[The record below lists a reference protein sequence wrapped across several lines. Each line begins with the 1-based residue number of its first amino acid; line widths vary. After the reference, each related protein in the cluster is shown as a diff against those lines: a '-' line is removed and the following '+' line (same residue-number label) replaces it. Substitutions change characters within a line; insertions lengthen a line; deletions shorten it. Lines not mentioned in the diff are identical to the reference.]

1 MKIRWNRGVKGL
13 FFFLFLSFSLWATGE
28 IREIEMIGVNGNK
41 ISSEKMMEDTG
52 PMKERKEDTEV
63 IPGKEEFVEK
73 VSEIAIFTSVFQK
86 GNALFIQKQYEKANA
101 VFQSDFSDMKN
112 VFGAATTD
120 RFLGRHSQAIE
131 EYTKVLQMNA
141 EFGEAYLGRALSYRD
156 SGKYSEAISDFQ
168 QYLALTQGE
177 DGYLGLGD
185 TYMAMGD
192 YSKAQQILAQGSSKY
207 PNSNLMKKMMSQAY
221 LKTK

>member
-1 MKIRWNRGVKGL
+1 MQMQWNKGIKGV
-13 FFFLFLSFSLWATGE
+13 FCFLFLSFSLWATGE
-28 IREIEMIGVNGNK
+28 IREIEMIGVNGNQ
-41 ISSEKMMEDTG
+41 ISSEKGIEDAILA
-52 PMKERKEDTEV
+52 KEKKEEVEV
-63 IPGKEEFVEK
+63 IPGKEELVEK
-73 VSEIAIFTSVFQK
+73 TQEVPTFTSIFQK
-86 GNALFIQKQYEKANA
+86 GNALFMQKQYEKANA
-101 VFQSDFSDMKN
+101 VFKSDFSDMKN

-131 EYTKVLQMNA
+131 EYTKVLQVNA

>member
-1 MKIRWNRGVKGL
+1 MQMQWNKGIKGV
-13 FFFLFLSFSLWATGE
+13 FCFLFLSFSLWATGE

-41 ISSEKMMEDTG
+41 ISSEKGMEDAILA
-52 PMKERKEDTEV
+52 KERKEEVEV
-63 IPGKEEFVEK
+63 IPGKEELVEK
-73 VSEIAIFTSVFQK
+73 TQEVPTFTSIFQK
-86 GNALFIQKQYEKANA
+86 GNALFMQKQYEKANA
-101 VFQSDFSDMKN
+101 VFKSDFSDMKN

-131 EYTKVLQMNA
+131 EYTKVLQVNA

>member
-1 MKIRWNRGVKGL
+1 MQMQWNKGIKEVVS
-13 FFFLFLSFSLWATGE
+13 FLFLSFSLWATGE

-41 ISSEKMMEDTG
+41 ISSEKGMEDAILV
-52 PMKERKEDTEV
+52 KERKEEVEV
-63 IPGKEEFVEK
+63 IPGKEELVEK
-73 VSEIAIFTSVFQK
+73 TQEVATFTSIFQK
-86 GNALFIQKQYEKANA
+86 GNALFMQKQYEKANA
-101 VFQSDFSDMKN
+101 VFKSDFSDMKN

-131 EYTKVLQMNA
+131 EYTKVLQVNA

>member
-1 MKIRWNRGVKGL
+1 MRIRWNKGISVL
-13 FFFLFLSFSLWATGE
+13 YFLLLSFSLWATGE
-28 IREIEMIGVNGNK
+28 LREIEMIGVNESKVTPEK
-41 ISSEKMMEDTG
+41 ITDS
-52 PMKERKEDTEV
+52 PV
-63 IPGKEEFVEK
+63 LKEEREHEVGIEG
-73 VSEIAIFTSVFQK
+73 ENIAKDVTEQPVFTTVFQK
-86 GNALFIQKQYEKANA
+86 GNALFVQKQYEKANA
-101 VFQSDFSDMKN
+101 VFKSDFSDMKN
-112 VFGAATTD
+112 IFGAATTD

-131 EYTKVLQMNA
+131 EYTKVLQINT

-168 QYLALTQGE
+168 QYIALSQRE

-207 PNSNLMKKMMSQAY
+207 PNSALMKKMLSQAY

>member
-1 MKIRWNRGVKGL
+1 MQMRWNKGIKEL

-41 ISSEKMMEDTG
+41 IFPEKVTEDTVSV
-52 PMKERKEDTEV
+52 KERKEDTV
-63 IPGKEEFVEK
+63 PNREELVEK
-73 VSEIAIFTSVFQK
+73 ESEVPMIISIFQK
-86 GNALFIQKQYEKANA
+86 GNTLFMQKQYEKANA
-101 VFQSDFSDMKN
+101 VFKSDLSDMKN

-120 RFLGRHSQAIE
+120 RFLGRHGQAIE

-168 QYLALTQGE
+168 QYLVLTQKE

-192 YSKAQQILAQGSSKY
+192 YSKAQQILALGSSKY
-207 PNSNLMKKMMSQAY
+207 PSSTLMKKMLSQAY

>member
-1 MKIRWNRGVKGL
+1 MQMRWNKGIKEL

-41 ISSEKMMEDTG
+41 IFPEKVTEDTVSV
-52 PMKERKEDTEV
+52 KERKEDTV
-63 IPGKEEFVEK
+63 PNREELVEK
-73 VSEIAIFTSVFQK
+73 ESEVPMIISIFQK
-86 GNALFIQKQYEKANA
+86 GNTLFMQKQYEKANA
-101 VFQSDFSDMKN
+101 VFKSDFSDMKN
-112 VFGAATTD
+112 IFGAATTD

-131 EYTKVLQMNA
+131 EYTKVLQINT

-168 QYLALTQGE
+168 QYIALSQRE

-207 PNSNLMKKMMSQAY
+207 PNSALMKKMLSQAY